1 MPISNYQIPG
11 VYVTQTQNNA
21 LVAVNPTA
29 LNIAIIADNP
39 LAGTQ
44 TDTFSNVSAISGINI
59 GQLSVPMVNNSYTG
73 PYSTYSGY
81 TVTWTNSLGATV
93 TGTYGTSFTVVN
105 PIVTSGTASGTYNPF
120 SYLTTSG
127 VTPLTN
133 QVTASGNGSQWIFTT
148 TTTNTISGGSTVTVT
163 GLTSTTSGFN
173 GTFVV
178 ASAANN
184 AFYVNN
190 STLSGVGST
199 TITGTATQYLLPSG
213 TVQVTYGHGWG
224 AYGTFYEYTQ
234 AASAIGTAVSGTTV
248 INPALLGAQMA
259 FMNGANTVTILP
271 VARVAT
277 AGSGTA
283 TVGDWI
289 NTFSIG
295 TNYTGPNPIYAAAL
309 NNVDVIVPLYG
320 NVYTSGSTY
329 GQVIPY
335 GTNTVAAAITSYLT
349 TQASAGNYQ
358 RAFVGIDGTA
368 NQVTTSQ
375 VQAFASGIG
384 GTSAGVRTTV
394 VYPASINFNPGLSTS
409 TGLNNVNFNIPGYYL
424 AAAVAGVYVG
434 QTNVATPI
442 TNKTVAGFNYVPNQI
457 SLTDAQYNYLPY
469 GITTVYQRRD
479 GNFWILQGLTTNV
492 SNWLTQEISLNA
504 IGDVLANQI
513 RTGLQNTNLIGGPLT
528 ATTTAAA
535 LGAVQGQLVYAVNNG
550 LIQSY
555 QNLSFSINPATPTT
569 INITF
574 QYSPTYPINY
584 IQATLSLNTQT
595 GTVIATNSQTNT
607 VVY

>member
-11 VYVTQTQNNA
+11 VYVTQTTSQA
-21 LVAVNPTA
+21 LTAVNPTS

-44 TDTFSNVSAISGINI
+44 TDTFSNVAAISGINV
-59 GQLSVPMVNNSYTG
+59 GQLTIPMVNTSYNG
-73 PYSTYSGY
+73 TYTANSGY
-81 TVTWTNSLGATV
+81 TVTWTNSLGVTV
-93 TGTYGTSFTVVN
+93 TGSYGTSFTIAN
-105 PIVTSGTASGTYNPF
+105 APTASGGFGAF

-127 VTPLTN
+127 TTALTN
-133 QVTASGNGSQWIFTT
+133 FTGASGNGTQWIFTT
-148 TTTNTISGGSTVTVT
+148 SGTNTISGGSSVNIT
-163 GLTSTTSGFN
+163 GFTGTSSGFN
-173 GTFVV
+173 GTYTV
-178 ASAANN
+178 ASASLS

-190 STLSGVGST
+190 TTLSGVGNTST
-199 TITGTATQYLLPSG
+199 YSGTAVQNLIPSG
-213 TVQVTYGHGWG
+213 LVQITYGHNWG

-234 AASAIGTAVSGTTV
+234 AASVIGATVSGTT
-248 INPALLGAQMA
+248 ITNPALLGAQMA

-271 VARVAT
+271 VARLAT
-277 AGSGTA
+277 SGSGAA
-283 TVGDWI
+283 TVGDWN
-289 NTFSIG
+289 NTFSVGSG
-295 TNYTGPNPIYAAAL
+295 TTGSNPIYAAAL
-309 NNVDVIVPLYG
+309 NNIDVVVPLYG
-320 NVYTSGSTY
+320 NVYTSGNTY

-335 GTNTVAAAITSYLT
+335 GTNTVAASVTNYLT
-349 TQASAGNYQ
+349 TQAAAGNYQ
-358 RAFVGIDGTA
+358 RAFLGIDGTS

-375 VQAFASGIG
+375 MQAFASGIG
-384 GTSAGVRTTV
+384 ATNAGVRTSV
-394 VYPASINFNPGLSTS
+394 VFPASINFNPGLSTS

-424 AAAVAGVYVG
+424 AAAIAGVYVG

-457 SLTDAQYNYLPY
+457 SLSDAQYNYLPY

-513 RTGLQNTNLIGGPLT
+513 RVALQNTSLIGGPLT

-555 QNLSFSINPATPTT
+555 QNLSFSINPSTPTT

-595 GTVIATNSQTNT
+595 GSVIATNSQTNT